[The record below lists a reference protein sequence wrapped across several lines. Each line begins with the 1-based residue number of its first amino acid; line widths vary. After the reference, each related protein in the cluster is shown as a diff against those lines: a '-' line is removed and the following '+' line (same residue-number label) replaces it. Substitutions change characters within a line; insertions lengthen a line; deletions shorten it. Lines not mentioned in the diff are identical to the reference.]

1 MTIDP
6 QHVKPALARPPKG
19 APAKSA
25 PAKSVPVRSDIAENS
40 HILDVIND
48 VFARHR
54 DGTLSDLG
62 SLRALSAF
70 ITAYPGGD
78 LLSADDEVDFDAYL
92 DLALRTSQRAT
103 SSYDVDTATCARV
116 VMGIAVGN
124 AAALKAVRRTAK
136 AASESQI
143 PVDCV

>member
-6 QHVKPALARPPKG
+6 QHVKPALARPPRG

-25 PAKSVPVRSDIAENS
+25 PVRSDIAENL

-78 LLSADDEVDFDAYL
+78 LLSADDEVDFDTYL
-92 DLALRTSQRAT
+92 DLALQTSQRAT